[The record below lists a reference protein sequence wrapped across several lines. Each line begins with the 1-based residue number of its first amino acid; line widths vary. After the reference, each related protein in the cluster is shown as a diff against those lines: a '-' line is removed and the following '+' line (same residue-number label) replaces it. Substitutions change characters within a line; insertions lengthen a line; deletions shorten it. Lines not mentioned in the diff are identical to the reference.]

1 MSGDPGNG
9 LLLAYMEDQQEFTMV
24 LMQSSRIAVGSP
36 VPWLI
41 SLAET
46 GMVPC
51 RLCMCGLKTM
61 HVPERIPRLNEI
73 MGQPYYS
80 IESCLC
86 PSLHVILYRCSYHE
100 PAPADRGRTGPT
112 ASATDY
118 WSIGSS
124 SSRSLV
130 RVSVPRSLSI
140 ESCRYSKLGEPN
152 CRQ

>member
-1 MSGDPGNG
+1 MY
-9 LLLAYMEDQQEFTMV
+9 LLLAYLENQQFAMV

-73 MGQPYYS
+73 MGQRYYS

-100 PAPADRGRTGPT
+100 PAPVHGGRIGPT
-112 ASATDY
+112 ASANDY
-118 WSIGSS
+118 WSIGCSS
-124 SSRSLV
+124 LRSLV
-130 RVSVPRSLSI
+130 CVSVPRSLPI
-140 ESCRYSKLGEPN
+140 ESCRYSILGEPN
-152 CRQ
+152 CRQS